1 MSDLVLTVVAED
13 YSKKAISDFLKEY
26 NSGNYT
32 ELGKKDL
39 LDQLVFMA
47 FLAGANVQKNRKPQ
61 DPNDVLGAKAYIE
74 SET

>member
-1 MSDLVLTVVAED
+1 MSDLVLTIVAED
-13 YSKKAISDFLKEY
+13 YSKKAVSDFVKEY
-26 NSGNYT
+26 NSGNLT

-47 FLAGANVQKNRKPQ
+47 FLAGANVQKNRKQ
-61 DPNDVLGAKAYIE
+61 DPSEVTGPKAYLE